1 MKTVTINLFSFDE
14 LNQEAQKKAIND
26 HAEFLLK
33 VVETDGEEY
42 NREEVVENI
51 LLNEYL
57 FFEDGEL
64 AHTVQYTG
72 RHPKAGKLEFHFHN
86 KVIELN

>member
-1 MKTVTINLFSFDE
+1 MKTVTINLFSFEE
-14 LNQEAQKKAIND
+14 LDQEAQEKAIND
-26 HAEFLLK
+26 HAEFLLD
-33 VVETDGEEY
+33 VDEEEHTK
-42 NREEVVENI
+42 EEVVENI

-64 AHTVQYTG
+64 AHIVQYTG